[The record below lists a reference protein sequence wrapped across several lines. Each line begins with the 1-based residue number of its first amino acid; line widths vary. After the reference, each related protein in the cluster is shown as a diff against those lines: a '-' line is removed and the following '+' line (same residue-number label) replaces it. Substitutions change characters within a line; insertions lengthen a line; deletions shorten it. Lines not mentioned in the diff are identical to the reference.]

1 MKKYFEQFGE
11 ILEAVVI
18 TNKATRRSKGYG
30 FVTFREPE
38 AAMRACV
45 DPAPV
50 IDCRSANCNLAS
62 LGVQRSKPSTPKH
75 VFIRKNYNGNINMLQ
90 REVSTKST
98 YAEAQ
103 SYNEDMKLTSN
114 PTLTMAAKLS
124 YSMAATMG
132 LRSPRVPQ
140 SLHQKPKKVLR
151 LTKGSRNRPSYSLDQ
166 HR

>member
-30 FVTFREPE
+30 F
-38 AAMRACV
+38 
-45 DPAPV
+45 
-50 IDCRSANCNLAS
+50 
-62 LGVQRSKPSTPKH
+62 
-75 VFIRKNYNGNINMLQ
+75 

-114 PTLTMAAKLS
+114 PTLTMAAKLI